1 MVALDAVL
9 VFGQAS
15 SGSNGSRINH
25 RGQISNQISMMIS
38 KQHFDF
44 HKMDIMTPFNQ
55 TEKKAEF
62 SPIEN
67 SVSARKKR
75 SISKGLY
82 ETHPDVQQTYIF
94 KGYEEGA
101 GKRRRAR

>member
-44 HKMDIMTPFNQ
+44 HKMDIMK
-55 TEKKAEF
+55 EAEF

-67 SVSARKKR
+67 SVSARKKGR
-75 SISKGLY
+75 
-82 ETHPDVQQTYIF
+82 
-94 KGYEEGA
+94 
-101 GKRRRAR
+101 